1 MKDLT
6 KGNIYKTFFLF
17 GLPLVLS
24 GVLSQSYHIVDTV
37 IAGKYLG
44 EKGLAV
50 MGAVSPMITFV
61 SSVFWG
67 MGAGFGIYIAR
78 LFGQKEY
85 RKIKQSVF
93 SAYVYLFVA
102 CLLVGAVLT
111 LGYQPIFRFLKI
123 DPVLKTEAFRY
134 YAVYV
139 MGLCFVMAS
148 NWGLYILT
156 GLGVG
161 SFPFYMSILSAVV
174 NVAGNLL
181 CVAVLKTGVI
191 GLAIATVFASA
202 LVAICYAIKYCKV
215 FAEMGVGK
223 EKVRISWRALRNSL
237 PYALPNCVQQSVMYL
252 ASMLLSPLVNG
263 LGASASAGYA
273 VVARVYDLNASVYQN
288 SARSISNYSA
298 QCVGRGEPEKIKKG
312 VFVGLIQG
320 VAFVLPFVLVCT
332 FLHKHVCSLF
342 FKADADLLTK
352 EYAYL
357 FCRRYLP
364 FILINLVC
372 NLFHGLFRGVKATGH
387 LFVSTA
393 LGACVRY
400 VASALLIK
408 PLGME
413 GFYLGW
419 VISWI
424 AEALFVLVLF
434 FVGKWKP
441 NVEKL

>member
-6 KGNIYKTFFLF
+6 QGNIYKTFFLF

-24 GVLSQSYHIVDTV
+24 GVLSQSYHIVDTI
-37 IAGKYLG
+37 IAGKFLG
-44 EKGLAV
+44 DKGLAS
-50 MGAVSPMITFV
+50 MGAVAPMITFV

-67 MGAGFGIYIAR
+67 LGAGFGIYIAR
-78 LFGQKEY
+78 LFGRKEY
-85 RKIKQSVF
+85 GKIKQSVF
-93 SAYVYLFVA
+93 SAYVCLFA
-102 CLLVGAVLT
+102 CCLLVGVVLT
-111 LGYQPIFRFLKI
+111 AGYQPIFRLLKI
-123 DPVLKTEAFRY
+123 ATVLKTEAFRY

-139 MGLCFVMAS
+139 LGLCFVVA
-148 NWGLYILT
+148 NTWGLLILT
-156 GLGVG
+156 GFGVG
-161 SFPFYMSILSAVV
+161 SFPFYMSIVSAIV

-191 GLAIATVFASA
+191 GLAISTVASA
-202 LVAICYAIKYCKV
+202 VVVDVCYIFKFKRC
-215 FAEMGVGK
+215 FAEMGVGE
-223 EKVRISWRALRNSL
+223 EKVRFSFREVRASF
-237 PYALPNCVQQSVMYL
+237 PYAFPNCVQQSVMYL

-298 QCVGRGEPEKIKKG
+298 QCAGRGEPEKIKKG
-312 VFVGLIQG
+312 VLVGLLQG
-320 VAFVLPFVLVCT
+320 IAFVLPFVLVCAI
-332 FLHKHVCSLF
+332 LHKPVCALF
-342 FKADADLLTK
+342 FKADADVLTK

-357 FCRRYLP
+357 FCKRYLP
-364 FILINLVC
+364 WIVINLVC
-372 NLFHGLFRGVKATGH
+372 NLFHGLFRGVGATGH

-419 VISWI
+419 VVSWI
-424 AEALFVLVLF
+424 LEAVFVIVLF
-434 FVGKWKP
+434 YIGKWKP
-441 NVEKL
+441 RLDA